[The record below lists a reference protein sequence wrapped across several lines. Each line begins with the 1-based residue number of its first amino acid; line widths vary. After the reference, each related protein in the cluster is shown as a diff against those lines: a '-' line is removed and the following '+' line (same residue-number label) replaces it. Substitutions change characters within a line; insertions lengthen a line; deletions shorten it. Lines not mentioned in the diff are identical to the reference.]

1 MTDNKSTDMQT
12 NETQLSGAFVQM
24 KDVYKI
30 YDMGG
35 NKIHAADG
43 VTLSIDEGEFCVVVG
58 PSGAGKTTVLNIL
71 GGMDTATS
79 GTVILDGK
87 DISRMTSMT
96 WDSYSSSTTSC
107 RTLRRSKM

>member
-1 MTDNKSTDMQT
+1 MENTEGKAIATEET
-12 NETQLSGAFVQM
+12 NDTHAFVEM

-35 NKIHAADG
+35 NKIYAADG

-71 GGMDTATS
+71 GGMETATP
-79 GTVILDGK
+79 GDVCLDGK
-87 DISRMTSMT
+87 NLGKRTSREITR
-96 WDSYSSSTTSC
+96 SSAYD
-107 RTLRRSKM
+107 